1 MNLNLTDPWVLIV
14 IGVVLLGLGYG
25 IVQGL
30 SKKSQS
36 FFRIIGIGVIVF
48 GLLSYSGISLFGE
61 EQAPVSTV
69 GDAFEVT
76 GSESHSYLTVDNTAK
91 TFTWAVYYNSTT
103 QTIVGATQATLN
115 FSIDRGLG
123 TVGLVQTY
131 ADVASVP
138 SITNSTSGLSYSVLT
153 KTSDEYNA
161 IWTRLGGTTSYE
173 FITLTIPETSDGVT
187 ASLNVT
193 LNPAAVGSMDVY
205 DTTNVGITIGG
216 EHWILLIML
225 VDNSI

>member
-1 MNLNLTDPWVLIV
+1 MNWTDPAILLVLGAFLV
-14 IGVVLLGLGYG
+14 ALGYG
-25 IVQGL
+25 VIQGL
-30 SKKSQS
+30 SKKTQG
-36 FFRIIGIGVIVF
+36 FFRIAGIGCIVF
-48 GLLSYSGISLFGE
+48 AILSYSGVSIFGGE
-61 EQAPVSTV
+61 EAPPAEIT

-76 GSESHSYLTVDNTAK
+76 GSESHSYLTVDNAAK
-91 TFTWAVYYNSTT
+91 TFTWAVYYNSST
-103 QTIVGATQATLN
+103 QTIVGASQATLN

-138 SITNSTSGLSYSVLT
+138 SITNSTSDLSYSILG
-153 KTSDEYNA
+153 KTGDQYNA
-161 IWTRLGGTTSYE
+161 IWTRLGGTTAYE

-216 EHWILLIML
+216 EHWILLVML